1 MANPSGA
8 VGPPSAAGMNVQTT
22 PKMPAKPRGTT
33 AMYSLNRCC
42 EYKNKLKKV
51 TSGSEWPIAPGSPL
65 RQSSAKVEKHLEA
78 RSIEAASSSQGSLT
92 NPQKISGTTEA
103 GIHAERKEMVECTL
117 ENYLRL
123 CEHSRQL
130 SKFFAVALEIEMG
143 LDDDISFYQNALVG
157 PHIDQQ
163 ELQSKALALNEKPKM
178 FGAKGQEALELESKI
193 QELIRQPLGS
203 NKPMNRPQGEQGTKS
218 SVDEKVMNLEK
229 RLKLAES
236 QIKDMQ
242 NDLGKTQKEK
252 DALSKRLKLREA
264 SIEAY
269 IRRIE
274 EDYHIKEKT
283 RVEKEKQSRRADKLQ
298 NDLSAAYQQIDE
310 CNNSIFEIRKEKD
323 AQSRQWD
330 IDRAAMEREIETLRT
345 SLRALSVNNPTA
357 KTKAS
362 PYAR

>member
-8 VGPPSAAGMNVQTT
+8 VAPPSAAGMNVQTT
-22 PKMPAKPRGTT
+22 PKMPAKPRGTN

-103 GIHAERKEMVECTL
+103 GIQAEREEMVECSP
-117 ENYLRL
+117 ENYSRL
-123 CEHSRQL
+123 CEHSKRL
-130 SKFFAVALEIEMG
+130 SKILAVAIEIEMA
-143 LDDDISFYQNALVG
+143 LDDDISFYQNALAG
-157 PHIDQQ
+157 PHMEQQ
-163 ELQSKALALNEKPKM
+163 ELQSKAVALNEKPKM
-178 FGAKGQEALELESKI
+178 YEAKDIQVLELEMKI
-193 QELIRQPLGS
+193 LNLMQQPVDS
-203 NKPMNRPQGEQGTKS
+203 NKPMNRPQAEQEIKS
-218 SVDEKVMNLEK
+218 PVDEKVMNLEK
-229 RLKLAES
+229 RLKLADS
-236 QIKDMQ
+236 RIKDMQ
-242 NDLGKTQKEK
+242 CELGKMQKEK
-252 DALSKRLKLREA
+252 DALSRAKKFLDE
-264 SIEAY
+264 SIESY
-269 IRRIE
+269 IHRIE
-274 EDYHIKEKT
+274 ADHQIIEKL
-283 RVEKEKQSRRADKLQ
+283 K
-298 NDLSAAYQQIDE
+298 Y
-310 CNNSIFEIRKEKD
+310 EKD

-345 SLRALSVNNPTA
+345 NLRALSVNNQTA